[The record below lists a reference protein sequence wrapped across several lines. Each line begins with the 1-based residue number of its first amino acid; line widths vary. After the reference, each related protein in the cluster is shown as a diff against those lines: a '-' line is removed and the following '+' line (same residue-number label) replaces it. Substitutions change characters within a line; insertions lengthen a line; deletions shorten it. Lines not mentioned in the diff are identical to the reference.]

1 MSIFGYKKRE
11 KRYLEQIDEYEKK
24 IQELQ
29 QETNRLN
36 EMLSPE
42 HKDIEKLK
50 REISELKAQKSNLLK
65 EFEKNKN
72 GYVNLKNQIQYLSKV
87 LTEKKNEIV
96 AVNNEIEMQSYGIYT
111 PTYEFSNSSL
121 YKDELKRI
129 RDKQKELIK
138 ENQACNGNENWTV
151 NNNAAKGRKMV
162 KDVKKLLLRAFN
174 LECDDIVKNVKI
186 SNFEKSKERIYKSS
200 NQISKLGSVW
210 SISFS
215 QDYINLKIAEV
226 SIALDFAQKKQEEK
240 EKIRELKEQQ
250 REEAKAQK
258 EIEAARK
265 KLQKE
270 QSHYQNALKM
280 LNEQLEKDS
289 DNKDLLAKKE
299 ELELNIEDTNK
310 AIADVDYREA
320 NKRAGYVY
328 IISNIGSF
336 GKNIFKIGM
345 TRRLDPTERVN
356 ELGDASVPFKFD
368 IHALIF
374 SEDAP
379 ALEAALHK
387 SFESKK
393 LYKINQRREFFNVT
407 LDEIKSEVKKN
418 YDKTVEWIDIPE
430 AEQYRQSILL

>member
-24 IQELQ
+24 IQELK

-96 AVNNEIEMQSYGIYT
+96 DVNNEIEMQSYGIYT

-138 ENQACNGNENWTV
+138 QNQACDGDENWTV

-162 KDVKKLLLRAFN
+162 KDAKKLLLRAFN

-226 SIALDFAQKKQEEK
+226 SIALDFAQKKQQEK

-328 IISNIGSF
+328 IISNIGAF
-336 GKNIFKIGM
+336 GENIFKIGM

-387 SFESKK
+387 AFESKK
-393 LYKINQRREFFNVT
+393 LNKINQRREFFNVT

-418 YDKTVEWIDIPE
+418 FDKTVEWIDVPE

>member
-11 KRYLEQIDEYEKK
+11 KRYLEQIEEYEKK

-138 ENQACNGNENWTV
+138 ENQACNGNENWIV

-186 SNFEKSKERIYKSS
+186 SNFEKSKERIYKAS

-328 IISNIGSF
+328 IISNIGAF
-336 GKNIFKIGM
+336 GENIFKIGM

-379 ALEAALHK
+379 ALESALHK
-387 SFESKK
+387 AFESKK
-393 LYKINQRREFFNVT
+393 LNKINQRREFFNVT
-407 LDEIKSEVKKN
+407 LEEIKSEVKKN
-418 YDKTVEWIDIPE
+418 FDKTVEWIDIPE

>member
-393 LYKINQRREFFNVT
+393 LNKINQRREFFNVT

-418 YDKTVEWIDIPE
+418 FDKTVEWIDVPE